1 MHYLFPNVMFSTRN
15 LVKLHRLPFLV
26 SDVRFYATNNSELP
40 GAGTSTG
47 IEHTIKLKN
56 VGQNNKQSFDDY
68 KCIEYLHFNKDSYY
82 DIECELQKFRAPQPS
97 NKQPDAE
104 PTFKTSK

>member
-1 MHYLFPNVMFSTRN
+1 MSVLLSSRN
-15 LVKLHRLPFLV
+15 LFKSHYFPFLV
-26 SDVRFYATNNSELP
+26 KNVRLYASSSGELT

-47 IEHTIKLKN
+47 IEHAMKFKQ

-68 KCIEYLHFNKDSYY
+68 KCIDYLNFNKDSYY
-82 DIECELQKFRAPQPS
+82 DIECELEKFRAPQPS

-104 PTFKTSK
+104 PTFKTSE